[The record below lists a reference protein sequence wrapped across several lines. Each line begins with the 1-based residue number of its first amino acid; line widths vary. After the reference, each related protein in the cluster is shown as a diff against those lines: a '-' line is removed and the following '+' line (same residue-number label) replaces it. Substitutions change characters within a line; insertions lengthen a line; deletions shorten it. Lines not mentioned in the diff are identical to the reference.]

1 MMALAAL
8 ASTAAISCPAT
19 LQGRPLTTVQVF
31 DGPPRERADL
41 EPDERL
47 WDLKAIRS
55 TSSPEGFFLV
65 CGYGSG
71 RTVTLRLPRTVE
83 TCRRSGLLSSP
94 RVACR

>member
-1 MMALAAL
+1 MMTLALV
-8 ASTAAISCPAT
+8 SVAAISCPAM
-19 LQGRPLTTVQVF
+19 LQGRPLATVQVF

-41 EPDERL
+41 EPDGRF

-65 CGYGSG
+65 CGYGNG
-71 RTVTLRLPRTVE
+71 RVATLRLPRNVQS
-83 TCRRSGLLSSP
+83 CRRSGSLSSP